1 MYNDREIEK
10 TSNNGFTQSIST
22 LTRVTVIQSPPPA
35 YRYYQ
40 DFDYYHSVYNRQGQ
54 ENDQHP
60 PPYQNIDRPPPP
72 LTLLESYYGVSLQQV
87 PPQDFII
94 IQDYEE
100 DKEEK
105 TRTIYEYISSWK
117 MVLKEGKWAF
127 FGCCSCILIILFVIV
142 IAITLNPGIR

>member
-10 TSNNGFTQSIST
+10 TSNDDNTQSIST
-22 LTRVTVIQSPPPA
+22 LTRITVIQSPPPA

-40 DFDYYHSVYNRQGQ
+40 DPNNYHSVCNRQ
-54 ENDQHP
+54 DQDTDQYP

-72 LTLLESYYGVSLQQV
+72 LTLLESYYRVPLQQV
-87 PPQDFII
+87 PVQDFII

-100 DKEEK
+100 DKEEE
-105 TRTIYEYISSWK
+105 TRTLYDYISSWK
-117 MVLKEGKWAF
+117 MVLKEGKWVF